1 MPILTIH
8 DSDFETNVCASSAP
22 VLLDFWAGWCA
33 PCRMLAPILEEVS
46 AAKPDLLIGKINVEE
61 EPELAE
67 RFQIFKHSNTYSFS
81 ERADGKTDQRS
92 ASRECNSRN
101 DFLICNCSEPSRFS
115 CKSVNHACMN
125 EHFYMEIYLADT
137 PHRRNA

>member
-22 VLLDFWAGWCA
+22 VLLDFWADWCA
-33 PCRMLAPILEEVS
+33 PCRMLAPILEKVS

-67 RFQIFKHSNTYSFS
+67 RFQILSIPT
-81 ERADGKTDQRS
+81 
-92 ASRECNSRN
+92 
-101 DFLICNCSEPSRFS
+101 LILFQNGRTVKRISGVHPGDVILGMIS
-115 CKSVNHACMN
+115 
-125 EHFYMEIYLADT
+125 
-137 PHRRNA
+137 

>member
-61 EPELAE
+61 EPKLAE
-67 RFQIFKHSNTYSFS
+67 RFQILSIPT
-81 ERADGKTDQRS
+81 
-92 ASRECNSRN
+92 
-101 DFLICNCSEPSRFS
+101 LILFQNGRTVKRISGVHPGD
-115 CKSVNHACMN
+115 V
-125 EHFYMEIYLADT
+125 IL
-137 PHRRNA
+137 

>member
-1 MPILTIH
+1 MPILAIH

-22 VLLDFWAGWCA
+22 VLLDFWAGWCG

-67 RFQIFKHSNTYSFS
+67 RFQILSIPT
-81 ERADGKTDQRS
+81 
-92 ASRECNSRN
+92 
-101 DFLICNCSEPSRFS
+101 LILFQNGRTVKRISGVHPKKGILEMIS
-115 CKSVNHACMN
+115 
-125 EHFYMEIYLADT
+125 
-137 PHRRNA
+137 

>member
-22 VLLDFWAGWCA
+22 VLLDFWAGWCT

-67 RFQIFKHSNTYSFS
+67 RFQILSIPT
-81 ERADGKTDQRS
+81 
-92 ASRECNSRN
+92 
-101 DFLICNCSEPSRFS
+101 
-115 CKSVNHACMN
+115 
-125 EHFYMEIYLADT
+125 
-137 PHRRNA
+137 

>member
-1 MPILTIH
+1 MPILAIH

-22 VLLDFWAGWCA
+22 VLLDFWAGWCG

-67 RFQIFKHSNTYSFS
+67 RFQILSIPT
-81 ERADGKTDQRS
+81 
-92 ASRECNSRN
+92 
-101 DFLICNCSEPSRFS
+101 LILFQNGQTVKRISGVHPKKVILGMIS
-115 CKSVNHACMN
+115 
-125 EHFYMEIYLADT
+125 
-137 PHRRNA
+137 

>member
-8 DSDFETNVCASSAP
+8 DSDFETNVCTSPDP
-22 VLLDFWAGWCA
+22 VLLDFWAGWCG

-67 RFQIFKHSNTYSFS
+67 RFQILSIPT
-81 ERADGKTDQRS
+81 
-92 ASRECNSRN
+92 
-101 DFLICNCSEPSRFS
+101 LILFQNGRTVKRISGVHPKKVILEMIS
-115 CKSVNHACMN
+115 
-125 EHFYMEIYLADT
+125 
-137 PHRRNA
+137 

>member
-22 VLLDFWAGWCA
+22 VLLDFWADWCA

-67 RFQIFKHSNTYSFS
+67 RFQILSIPT
-81 ERADGKTDQRS
+81 
-92 ASRECNSRN
+92 
-101 DFLICNCSEPSRFS
+101 LILFQNGRTVKRISGVHPRDVILGMIS
-115 CKSVNHACMN
+115 
-125 EHFYMEIYLADT
+125 
-137 PHRRNA
+137 

>member
-22 VLLDFWAGWCA
+22 VLLDFWAGWCT

-61 EPELAE
+61 EPKLAE
-67 RFQIFKHSNTYSFS
+67 RFQILSIPT
-81 ERADGKTDQRS
+81 
-92 ASRECNSRN
+92 
-101 DFLICNCSEPSRFS
+101 LILFQNGRTVKRISGVHPRDVILGMIS
-115 CKSVNHACMN
+115 
-125 EHFYMEIYLADT
+125 
-137 PHRRNA
+137 

>member
-22 VLLDFWAGWCA
+22 VLLDFWADWCA

-61 EPELAE
+61 EARAGRTISDFE
-67 RFQIFKHSNTYSFS
+67 HSNAYPFS
-81 ERADGKTDQRS
+81 ERTDGKTDQRS
-92 ASRECNSRN
+92 ASRGCNSRN

>member
-1 MPILTIH
+1 MPILAIH

-22 VLLDFWAGWCA
+22 VLLDFWADWCG

-67 RFQIFKHSNTYSFS
+67 RFQILSIPT
-81 ERADGKTDQRS
+81 
-92 ASRECNSRN
+92 
-101 DFLICNCSEPSRFS
+101 LIVFQNGRTVKRISG
-115 CKSVNHACMN
+115 VHAK
-125 EHFYMEIYLADT
+125 EEILGMLS
-137 PHRRNA
+137 

>member
-1 MPILTIH
+1 MPILAIH

-22 VLLDFWAGWCA
+22 VLLDFWAGWCG

-67 RFQIFKHSNTYSFS
+67 RFQILSIPT
-81 ERADGKTDQRS
+81 
-92 ASRECNSRN
+92 
-101 DFLICNCSEPSRFS
+101 LILFQNGRTVKRISGVHPKKVILGMIF
-115 CKSVNHACMN
+115 
-125 EHFYMEIYLADT
+125 
-137 PHRRNA
+137 

>member
-22 VLLDFWAGWCA
+22 VLLDFWAGWCT

-67 RFQIFKHSNTYSFS
+67 RFQILSIPT
-81 ERADGKTDQRS
+81 
-92 ASRECNSRN
+92 
-101 DFLICNCSEPSRFS
+101 LILFQNGRTVKRISGVHPRDVILGMIS
-115 CKSVNHACMN
+115 
-125 EHFYMEIYLADT
+125 
-137 PHRRNA
+137 

>member
-67 RFQIFKHSNTYSFS
+67 RFQILSIPT
-81 ERADGKTDQRS
+81 
-92 ASRECNSRN
+92 
-101 DFLICNCSEPSRFS
+101 LILFQNGRTV
-115 CKSVNHACMN
+115 K
-125 EHFYMEIYLADT
+125 
-137 PHRRNA
+137 R

>member
-67 RFQIFKHSNTYSFS
+67 RFQILSIPT
-81 ERADGKTDQRS
+81 
-92 ASRECNSRN
+92 
-101 DFLICNCSEPSRFS
+101 LILFQNGRTVKRISGVHPRDVILGMIS
-115 CKSVNHACMN
+115 
-125 EHFYMEIYLADT
+125 
-137 PHRRNA
+137 

>member
-8 DSDFETNVCASSAP
+8 DSDFETNVYASSAP

-67 RFQIFKHSNTYSFS
+67 RFQILSIPT
-81 ERADGKTDQRS
+81 
-92 ASRECNSRN
+92 
-101 DFLICNCSEPSRFS
+101 LILFQNGRTVKRISGVHPRDVILGMIS
-115 CKSVNHACMN
+115 
-125 EHFYMEIYLADT
+125 
-137 PHRRNA
+137 

>member
-67 RFQIFKHSNTYSFS
+67 RFQILSIPT
-81 ERADGKTDQRS
+81 
-92 ASRECNSRN
+92 
-101 DFLICNCSEPSRFS
+101 LILFQNGRTVKRISGVHPGVVILGMIS
-115 CKSVNHACMN
+115 
-125 EHFYMEIYLADT
+125 
-137 PHRRNA
+137 

>member
-1 MPILTIH
+1 MPILAIH

-22 VLLDFWAGWCA
+22 VLLDFWAGWCG

-67 RFQIFKHSNTYSFS
+67 RFQILSIPTLILFQNGRTVKRISGVHSKKVILGMIS
-81 ERADGKTDQRS
+81 
-92 ASRECNSRN
+92 
-101 DFLICNCSEPSRFS
+101 
-115 CKSVNHACMN
+115 
-125 EHFYMEIYLADT
+125 
-137 PHRRNA
+137 

>member
-22 VLLDFWAGWCA
+22 VLLDFWAGWCT

-67 RFQIFKHSNTYSFS
+67 RFQILSIPT
-81 ERADGKTDQRS
+81 
-92 ASRECNSRN
+92 
-101 DFLICNCSEPSRFS
+101 LILFQNGRTVKRISGVHPRDVILGIIS
-115 CKSVNHACMN
+115 
-125 EHFYMEIYLADT
+125 
-137 PHRRNA
+137 

>member
-61 EPELAE
+61 EPKLAE
-67 RFQIFKHSNTYSFS
+67 RFQILSIPT
-81 ERADGKTDQRS
+81 
-92 ASRECNSRN
+92 
-101 DFLICNCSEPSRFS
+101 LILFQYGLTVIRISGVHPGD
-115 CKSVNHACMN
+115 V
-125 EHFYMEIYLADT
+125 IL
-137 PHRRNA
+137 

>member
-22 VLLDFWAGWCA
+22 VLLDFWAGWCT

-67 RFQIFKHSNTYSFS
+67 RFQILSIPT
-81 ERADGKTDQRS
+81 
-92 ASRECNSRN
+92 
-101 DFLICNCSEPSRFS
+101 LILFQNGRTVKRISGVHPGNVILRMIS
-115 CKSVNHACMN
+115 
-125 EHFYMEIYLADT
+125 
-137 PHRRNA
+137 

>member
-1 MPILTIH
+1 MPILAIH

-22 VLLDFWAGWCA
+22 VLLDFWAGWCG

-67 RFQIFKHSNTYSFS
+67 RFQILSIPTLILFQ
-81 ERADGKTDQRS
+81 DGRTVKRIS
-92 ASRECNSRN
+92 GVHPKKIILGMIS
-101 DFLICNCSEPSRFS
+101 
-115 CKSVNHACMN
+115 
-125 EHFYMEIYLADT
+125 
-137 PHRRNA
+137 

>member
-22 VLLDFWAGWCA
+22 VLLDFWAGWCG

-67 RFQIFKHSNTYSFS
+67 RFQILSIPTLILFQNGRTVKRISGVHSKKVILGMIS
-81 ERADGKTDQRS
+81 
-92 ASRECNSRN
+92 
-101 DFLICNCSEPSRFS
+101 
-115 CKSVNHACMN
+115 
-125 EHFYMEIYLADT
+125 
-137 PHRRNA
+137 

>member
-1 MPILTIH
+1 MPILAIH

-22 VLLDFWAGWCA
+22 VLLDFWAGWCG

-67 RFQIFKHSNTYSFS
+67 RFQILSIPT
-81 ERADGKTDQRS
+81 
-92 ASRECNSRN
+92 
-101 DFLICNCSEPSRFS
+101 LILFQGGRTVKRISGVHPKKIILGMIS
-115 CKSVNHACMN
+115 
-125 EHFYMEIYLADT
+125 
-137 PHRRNA
+137 